1 MKKTIGFSLVTLAV
15 FAIGV
20 YLLLF
25 HSPIHVYFFEKD
37 STQRLGDFVR
47 SFGAVSPLIFI
58 ALQIFQVLFAPIPGE
73 VTGFLGGFIYG
84 NFFGLLYSTI
94 GLGVG
99 SWLAFIF
106 ARWVGRPLVERI
118 INPKTMDR
126 YDYLMAHKGTWIA
139 FLLFLI
145 PGFPKDY
152 LCYLLGLGHMELKT
166 FLIISTTG
174 RFLGTALL
182 TFQGH
187 LAREKNYLVLGIMIG
202 ISLALLGGAYF
213 LRPKLEELIRRHRD
227 LHHWKVSEKQ
237 RKEKGM
243 TPPE

>member
-1 MKKTIGFSLVTLAV
+1 MKKTLGISLGLLVLFSILLYFIINHSEIYSV
-15 FAIGV
+15 F
-20 YLLLF
+20 F
-25 HSPIHVYFFEKD
+25 D
-37 STQRLGDFVR
+37 RQRLAHFIK
-47 SFGAVSPLIFI
+47 SFGSVSPLIFI
-58 ALQIFQVLFAPIPGE
+58 VLQVFQVLFAPIPGE

-94 GLGVG
+94 GLGIG

-106 ARWVGRPLVERI
+106 SRWVGRPLVERI
-118 INPKTMDR
+118 INPKTMER

-152 LCYLLGLGHMELKT
+152 LCYLLGLGHMDLKS
-166 FLIISTTG
+166 FLIISTVG
-174 RFLGTALL
+174 RLLGTALL

-202 ISLALLGGAYF
+202 ISLLLLGGAFF
-213 LRPKLEELIRRHRD
+213 LRPKLEAAIRRHRD
-227 LHHWKVSEKQ
+227 HHHWKVSEKQ
-237 RKEKGM
+237 RKEKGA
-243 TPPE
+243 TRPE

>member
-1 MKKTIGFSLVTLAV
+1 MQKTMKKTVGISLALLIFFSLLL
-15 FAIGV
+15 
-20 YLLLF
+20 YLLFNHTDL
-25 HSPIHVYFFEKD
+25 YGFFTD
-37 STQRLGDFVR
+37 HGRLARFIESYG
-47 SFGAVSPLIFI
+47 SVSPLIFI

-94 GLGVG
+94 GLGIG

-118 INPKTMDR
+118 ISSKTIDR
-126 YDYLMAHKGTWIA
+126 YDYLMARKGTWIA

-152 LCYLLGLGHMELKT
+152 LCYLLGLGQMDLKT
-166 FLIISTTG
+166 FLIISTVG
-174 RFLGTALL
+174 RFLGTAML

-187 LAREKNYLVLGIMIG
+187 LAREKNYLVLGIV
-202 ISLALLGGAYF
+202 LGGSLLLLVGAYL
-213 LRPKLEELIRRHRD
+213 LRPKLEAYIRRHRD
-227 LHHWKVSEKQ
+227 RHHWQVQERQRTEKD
-237 RKEKGM
+237 
-243 TPPE
+243 

>member
-1 MKKTIGFSLVTLAV
+1 MKKTLGISLGLLVLFSLLLYFIVSHSEFYSVFFDRHRLAE
-15 FAIGV
+15 FIKSWG
-20 YLLLF
+20 
-25 HSPIHVYFFEKD
+25 S
-37 STQRLGDFVR
+37 
-47 SFGAVSPLIFI
+47 VSPLIFI

-84 NFFGLLYSTI
+84 NFFGILYSTI
-94 GLGVG
+94 GLGIG
-99 SWLAFIF
+99 SWLAFVF

-118 INPKTMDR
+118 INQKTLDR

-152 LCYLLGLGHMELKT
+152 LCYLLGLGHMDLKT
-166 FLIISTTG
+166 FLIISTIG

-202 ISLALLGGAYF
+202 ISLFLLVGAYF
-213 LRPKLEELIRRHRD
+213 LRPKLEAAIRRHRD
-227 LHHWKVSEKQ
+227 EHHWKVCEKQ
-237 RKEKGM
+237 RKEKGA
-243 TPPE
+243 THPE